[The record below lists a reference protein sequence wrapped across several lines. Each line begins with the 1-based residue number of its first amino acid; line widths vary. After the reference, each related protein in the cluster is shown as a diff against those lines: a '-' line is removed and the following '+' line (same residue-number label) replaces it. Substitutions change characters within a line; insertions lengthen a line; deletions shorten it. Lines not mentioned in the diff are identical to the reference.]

1 MTSRKIWDA
10 ALVLAC
16 ALIIVHIG
24 FQRYRKT
31 IPGQPT
37 SAYRPGSTIDD
48 TADLGL
54 GKARRTLLLVTAST
68 CHFCTASMPF
78 YRRLIPV
85 ARSHDVRI
93 VAVTAE
99 EPTVNQVYLAS
110 NGVEIDAVASSVK
123 NHVNVYSTPTLLLLR
138 DDGSVIASWRGKLS
152 IRQEDEVLIAVGAD
166 KN

>member
-1 MTSRKIWDA
+1 
-10 ALVLAC
+10 
-16 ALIIVHIG
+16 
-24 FQRYRKT
+24 
-31 IPGQPT
+31 
-37 SAYRPGSTIDD
+37 
-48 TADLGL
+48 
-54 GKARRTLLLVTAST
+54 
-68 CHFCTASMPF
+68 MPF